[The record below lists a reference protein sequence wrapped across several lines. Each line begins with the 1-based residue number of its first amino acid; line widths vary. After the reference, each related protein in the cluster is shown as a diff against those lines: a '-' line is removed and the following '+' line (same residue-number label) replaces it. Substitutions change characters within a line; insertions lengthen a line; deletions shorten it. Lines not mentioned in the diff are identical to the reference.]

1 MFRLE
6 DMKKYII
13 LSLLCGCLSANAQT
27 MVPLTYRQYMER
39 VAEGNLEYASEK
51 LNVPAAKAEVTGAKG
66 FNDPNLSVSYFNN
79 ENNSLQMGEGVE
91 VELSKTFSFGK
102 RGANISLARSESEL
116 TEALLADYFR
126 NLRADATIAYME
138 ALKQHE
144 LYKVKENAYE
154 NIRTLAE
161 SDSIR
166 FSLGQYPFGGCYA
179 EPGRGR
185 GLTKRVA
192 ASRSGIKECFLELK
206 LLDGD
211 FQYGYFISPRG

>member
-51 LNVPAAKAEVTGAKG
+51 LNVPAAKAEVTAAKV

-91 VELSKTFSFGK
+91 VELRKT
-102 RGANISLARSESEL
+102 
-116 TEALLADYFR
+116 
-126 NLRADATIAYME
+126 
-138 ALKQHE
+138 
-144 LYKVKENAYE
+144 
-154 NIRTLAE
+154 
-161 SDSIR
+161 
-166 FSLGQYPFGGCYA
+166 GCEYLI
-179 EPGRGR
+179 G
-185 GLTKRVA
+185 T
-192 ASRSGIKECFLELK
+192 
-206 LLDGD
+206 
-211 FQYGYFISPRG
+211 